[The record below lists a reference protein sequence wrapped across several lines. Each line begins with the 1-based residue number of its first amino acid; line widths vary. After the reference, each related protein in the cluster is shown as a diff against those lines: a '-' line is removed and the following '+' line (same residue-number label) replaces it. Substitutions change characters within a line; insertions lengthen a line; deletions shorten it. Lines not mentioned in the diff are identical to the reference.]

1 MASSSAVGV
10 KTKNTSAMDIVPSG
24 DVIGAEVSGVDVGQL
39 SDAEFDRIEAA
50 FNTHAVL
57 CFRDQYLTEAQL
69 LSFGRR
75 FGEVE
80 PHFLKHYT
88 HPEHPEILLISNIKE
103 NGRDI
108 GHADAGRVWHTDMSY
123 VARPPRATML
133 YALEVPVENGVVLGD
148 TLFSSAADAHDSLP
162 AEKQQRIAKL
172 RAIHQVAGRRAR
184 TGTGQEDQALRYQQP
199 AVVHPVVRTHPHTGR
214 KCLYVSKGECEGIEG
229 IPKDEARALIEEL
242 ADHTV
247 DPRFRHVHRGRVRDL
262 LMWDNC
268 AVQHLASHDYE
279 WPRHRRLMHRVTG
292 GGTVPA

>member
-1 MASSSAVGV
+1 MKAMAIA
-10 KTKNTSAMDIVPSG
+10 PSP
-24 DVIGAEVSGVDVGQL
+24 DVIGAEICGVDLARPL
-39 SDAEFDRIEAA
+39 SEAEFGCIEAA

-57 CFRDQYLTEAQL
+57 CFRDQQL
-69 LSFGRR
+69 DEPQLIAFARR
-75 FGEVE
+75 FGDVE
-80 PHFLKHYT
+80 RIFLTHYA
-88 HPEHPEILLISNIKE
+88 HPKYPEIMLVSNIKE

-123 VARPPRATML
+123 TARPPRATML
-133 YALEVPVENGVVLGD
+133 YALEVPVANGVALGD

-162 AEKQQRIAKL
+162 QEKQRQIGNL

-184 TGTGQEDQALRYQQP
+184 TGTGQEDQALRHQQP

-214 KCLYVSKGECEGIEG
+214 KCLYVSKGECEGIQG
-229 IPKDEARALIEEL
+229 MAQDEALELIEDL

-247 DPRFRHVHRGRVRDL
+247 DARFRHVHRWRVRDL

-279 WPRHRRLMHRVTG
+279 WPTHRRLMHRITV
-292 GGTVPA
+292 GGTVPI